1 MTSIDAPTRSLLAN
15 HLSPSADP
23 FVQRVPRARC
33 DPPAN
38 VGRFTNLPPR
48 PVLPMVDRATMT
60 ASIEARVPLLD
71 VRLVD
76 LVFSLSTTAK
86 LGQPPCRIRLL
97 KLAIE
102 TGVPAETL
110 TRRKTGLPSPRRA
123 PLGPSSFVRTL
134 LPTEWLKGLLATRG
148 NGAFE
153 LKGSVFASGARAL
166 AQTACIDRPVGRP
179 TIPIKELLSVPA
191 LHPRVCQRFRPDLR
205 TWPVKTCF
213 GSPADRQST

>member
-1 MTSIDAPTRSLLAN
+1 MRPASKCWPIYEPTSPTGAPHGR
-15 HLSPSADP
+15 
-23 FVQRVPRARC
+23 PRDYDR
-33 DPPAN
+33 
-38 VGRFTNLPPR
+38 
-48 PVLPMVDRATMT
+48 VDRSAC
-60 ASIEARVPLLD
+60 AAIGRAARRPCVLALDDGEARSAPM
-71 VRLVD
+71 
-76 LVFSLSTTAK
+76 
-86 LGQPPCRIRLL
+86 PNWLL